1 MDDKEKAKVYLQH
14 GENIVDVEK
23 LPKGIV
29 VHVDMKTSNMMPT
42 FEEMYFMSDEEKEEN
57 KIVEAELNIKV
68 RGKLKEIAYLS
79 NMKKCAVV
87 PYPEPQKAYFL
98 MYEG

>member
-1 MDDKEKAKVYLQH
+1 MNDKEKAKVYLQH
-14 GENIVDVEK
+14 SENIVDVEK

-29 VHVDMKTSNMMPT
+29 VHVDMKTSNIMPT

-57 KIVEAELNIKV
+57 KMVEAELNIKV
-68 RGKLKEIAYLS
+68 RGKLKDIAYLY

-87 PYPEPQKAYFL
+87 PYPES
-98 MYEG
+98 